1 MAKVTIQVD
10 VPDEYVDS
18 FKKHVEEIA
27 RFLRNKERLK
37 ENLEKV
43 KGILKT
49 DKSWEELKE
58 EYYEAHVGRHLHHS
72 RVSKGQSRGR

>member
-1 MAKVTIQVD
+1 MTKVTIQVD

-18 FKKHVEEIA
+18 FKKHVEEMA

-58 EYYEAHVGRHLHHS
+58 EYYEAHVGRYLRHS
-72 RVSKGQSRGR
+72 